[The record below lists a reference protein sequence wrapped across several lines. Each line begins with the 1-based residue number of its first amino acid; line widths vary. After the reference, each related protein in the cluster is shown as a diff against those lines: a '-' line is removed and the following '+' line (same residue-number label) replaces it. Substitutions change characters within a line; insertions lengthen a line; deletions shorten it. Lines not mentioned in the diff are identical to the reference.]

1 MSFNLRELE
10 LKYIIENIQLEIDN
24 VDLLSSEEQ
33 ERREELQSAK
43 NELKQ
48 LQMIER

>member
-1 MSFNLRELE
+1 MGFNLRELE
-10 LKYIIENIQLEIDN
+10 LKYIIENIQLEIEN
-24 VDLLSSEEQ
+24 VDLSSSEER

-48 LQMIER
+48 LQTER